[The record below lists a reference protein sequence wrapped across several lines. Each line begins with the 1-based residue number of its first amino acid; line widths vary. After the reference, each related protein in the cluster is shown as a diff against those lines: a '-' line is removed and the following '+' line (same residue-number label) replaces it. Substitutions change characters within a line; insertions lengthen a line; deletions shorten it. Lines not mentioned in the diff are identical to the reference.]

1 MAKAAPSCGGRS
13 VFSRRNFSSLP
24 GIEGNV
30 LAIPLLSSLI
40 RLEILL
46 LSVILEWIGEAKR
59 GGFLRALRGV
69 SIGYVIG
76 YFGLQDAV
84 DETKA
89 IIQERRDKRKS
100 VGKSP
105 DIGTDNLSSEKN
117 TSETALLKSVGQN
130 NETHSVTS

>member
-1 MAKAAPSCGGRS
+1 MSPVLRTFMAKAAPSCGGRS

-24 GIEGNV
+24 GIE
-30 LAIPLLSSLI
+30 
-40 RLEILL
+40 
-46 LSVILEWIGEAKR
+46 EWIGEAKR

-76 YFGLQDAV
+76 YFGLQEAV

-100 VGKSP
+100 VGKFP
-105 DIGTDNLSSEKN
+105 DVGTDNLSSEKN

>member
-1 MAKAAPSCGGRS
+1 MSPVLRTLMAKAAPSCGGRS

-24 GIEGNV
+24 GIE
-30 LAIPLLSSLI
+30 
-40 RLEILL
+40 
-46 LSVILEWIGEAKR
+46 
-59 GGFLRALRGV
+59 
-69 SIGYVIG
+69 G

>member
-1 MAKAAPSCGGRS
+1 MISVEGYRRRANPKSLMTVLKAGGRS
-13 VFSRRNFSSLP
+13 FSRRNFSSLP
-24 GIEGNV
+24 GRE
-30 LAIPLLSSLI
+30 
-40 RLEILL
+40 
-46 LSVILEWIGEAKR
+46 EWIGEAKR
-59 GGFLRALRGV
+59 GGFLRALTGV

-76 YFGLQDAV
+76 YFALQDAV

-89 IIQERRDKRKS
+89 IIQERREKRNS

-130 NETHSVTS
+130 NETHSLTS